1 MMTAV
6 AVVVV
11 EKEIH
16 SAGWTRELEA
26 SRGEGEGRKCSAS
39 SESGRRDAGGGTA
52 DLANLPL
59 VVPRSLESLPVR
71 LIGGVDKGRRL
82 ARPPRV
88 LGRWGED
95 PGNRGQRPTYTTRHA
110 SLGGWSWVVVV
121 GGQEKHRNCPE
132 KLAQCWSMI
141 G

>member
-11 EKEIH
+11 EKEVDMDER
-16 SAGWTRELEA
+16 AGSMPR
-26 SRGEGEGRKCSAS
+26 RGKCSAS

-95 PGNRGQRPTYTTRHA
+95 PGNRGQLPTYTTRHA

-121 GGQEKHRNCPE
+121 GGQEKHKVGIVPKGERNWHNSG
-132 KLAQCWSMI
+132 L
-141 G
+141 